1 MCDWERGIM
10 WCGVRGR
17 VPGALARVAPLPHW
31 QGLLRTYSTPRS
43 RLPDGASN
51 RAAAC
56 ALSVHTGEPAKA
68 LHSAR
73 PSRPARALAS
83 FAANRDGVPCL
94 PAASRKPSHV
104 ASSWA
109 VGVSAGL
116 PSCVHELLPRRA
128 GRLLSS
134 ISNSKAADQAN
145 LAIEALGT
153 VSSAAK
159 VFNDDL
165 DPMARKMPPPHPPC
179 APSCLLLVPPASFI
193 SAARFC
199 VEEVDEGI

>member
-1 MCDWERGIM
+1 M

-17 VPGALARVAPLPHW
+17 VPDALARVAPLPHW
-31 QGLLRTYSTPRS
+31 QGPLRTYSALRP

-56 ALSVHTGEPAKA
+56 ALSAHTGESTKA

-73 PSRPARALAS
+73 PSRPARAFAS
-83 FAANRDGVPCL
+83 FAANRDGSRPSL
-94 PAASRKPSHV
+94 LAASRKPSHA

-128 GRLLSS
+128 GRPMSS
-134 ISNSKAADQAN
+134 ISNSKAVDQAN
-145 LAIEALGT
+145 LALEAMGR

-165 DPMARKMPPPHPPC
+165 DPMARTMPPPPALPV
-179 APSCLLLVPPASFI
+179 LLPASFWSLLPRSSLRHGFAWKQI
-193 SAARFC
+193 ERAFERAPLR
-199 VEEVDEGI
+199 